1 MTTIII
7 LFLATLLCFGSLIL
21 LIIRDRQRAKLAAS
35 LAQAEA
41 DRKQREA
48 ERKAA
53 AAKRAAQEAE
63 NRRRQEAEA
72 QQAAKVA
79 AQEQKR
85 AEREKREA
93 ERKAAA
99 EAKHLEAMRRR
110 EELHQQKMRQL
121 AELQAAQ
128 AAVAPTQQ
136 PDAKKE
142 TTPSEAAAVA
152 PVPAL
157 KQPTSPAHDGT
168 FAGQTVAFTGTLP
181 NMSRAEAVQAVRDR
195 GGKAFAKEMPAGT
208 TMLVVGRLQGDEDTN
223 KLRRADQYIGQI
235 RKITAEQF
243 IALINTPSK

>member
-1 MTTIII
+1 MRTTII

-21 LIIRDRQRAKLAAS
+21 LVIRDRQRAKIAES

-41 DRKQREA
+41 DRKQHEA

-53 AAKRAAQEAE
+53 AAKRAAQETE

-72 QQAAKVA
+72 QQAAKAA
-79 AQEQKR
+79 AQELKR
-85 AEREKREA
+85 AEKEKREA
-93 ERKAAA
+93 ARKAAA
-99 EAKHLEAMRRR
+99 EAKHQETLRRR

-128 AAVAPTQQ
+128 AAAAPTQQ
-136 PDAKKE
+136 PEATKE
-142 TTPSEAAAVA
+142 TAPSEAAAGA
-152 PVPAL
+152 PDPAN
-157 KQPTSPAHDGT
+157 KQATNPAHDGT

-181 NMSRAEAVQAVRDR
+181 NMSRADAVQAVRER

-208 TMLVVGRLQGDEDTN
+208 TMLIVGRLQGDGETN

-235 RKITAEQF
+235 RKLTAEQF
-243 IALINTPSK
+243 IALINTTNK

>member
-1 MTTIII
+1 MTLTVI
-7 LFLATLLCFGSLIL
+7 LAFGFALPICMLIL
-21 LIIRDRQRAKLAAS
+21 SIYRDRQRAKLAAS

-99 EAKHLEAMRRR
+99 EAKHLETMRRR
-110 EELHQQKMRQL
+110 EELHQQKMRHL

-128 AAVAPTQQ
+128 AAAAPSQQ
-136 PDAKKE
+136 PEAAKE
-142 TTPSEAAAVA
+142 TAPSEAAAAA
-152 PVPAL
+152 PDPAC
-157 KQPTSPAHDGT
+157 KQPASDGI

-181 NMSRAEAVQAVRDR
+181 NISRAEAVRAVRNR
-195 GGKAFAKEMPAGT
+195 GGKAFAKEMPAAT
-208 TMLVVGRLQGDEDTN
+208 TMLVVGRLQGDGETN